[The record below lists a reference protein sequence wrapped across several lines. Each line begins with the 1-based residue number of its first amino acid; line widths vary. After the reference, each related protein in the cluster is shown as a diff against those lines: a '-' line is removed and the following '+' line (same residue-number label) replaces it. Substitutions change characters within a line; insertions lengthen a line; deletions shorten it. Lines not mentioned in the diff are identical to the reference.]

1 MSELVGPGVEVM
13 PEGESKPV
21 APVAPATPA
30 DMADFMEKFDGYI
43 PPETHTP
50 ATDQGDL

>member
-1 MSELVGPGVEVM
+1 MSELVGPGVEVVQ
-13 PEGESKPV
+13 EGKPV
-21 APVAPATPA
+21 EPATPE

-50 ATDQGDL
+50 ETDQGDL